1 MNRFNRRISL
11 VALPASSIRALVVL
25 SLLGFALADGAR
37 LTQAWAGAQGH
48 GGGKG
53 HNASQGNSSSGGLG
67 GSVGGAL
74 GGIGG
79 AVGGTLGGNTGA
91 STSSSASG
99 QSSVG
104 GGSGTASA
112 NAAASASASTG
123 AASPA
128 GGPSDPP
135 GADVASIGPSVGRGK
150 YVGSGA
156 IDCSTEPDSCMGEMG
171 TGLGDSAPLAAIS
184 TSGPTASGLHVL
196 DRRSVDGVPVVGT
209 SSGAGVPSDVLA
221 VYSTAQLADL
231 PPGAL
236 ALEGGPLK
244 SENTVDTL
252 GWKAQ
257 VLTPVTGPMTAGG
270 PVLADTASTS
280 SDAAAWADQAVVGG
294 YQIWMGN
301 FVSEGEARRF
311 WKKQV
316 HRYPALLKKLK
327 PTLSR
332 IHPGTAVVARYRLL
346 GGTLASRAAAEH
358 VCGSILSRSPHNV
371 CRVVLS

>member
-1 MNRFNRRISL
+1 MNRFNRSISL
-11 VALPASSIRALVVL
+11 VTLPASSMRALVVL

-37 LTQAWAGAQGH
+37 LTQAWAGGQGH

-79 AVGGTLGGNTGA
+79 AVGGTLSGSTGT
-91 STSSSASG
+91 STNSSASG

-112 NAAASASASTG
+112 NAAASASASSG

-128 GGPSDPP
+128 GGLSDPP
-135 GADVASIGPSVGRGK
+135 GTDVASIGPSVGRGS
-150 YVGSGA
+150 YVGAGA
-156 IDCSTEPDSCMGEMG
+156 IACSTEPDSCMGEMG
-171 TGLGDSAPLAAIS
+171 TALRDSAPVTAIS
-184 TSGPTASGLHVL
+184 TSGPTASGLPVPG
-196 DRRSVDGVPVVGT
+196 RRSVDGVPVVGT
-209 SSGAGVPSDVLA
+209 SDGARVPGDVLA

-244 SENTVDTL
+244 SGYSVDTL

-257 VLTPVTGPMTAGG
+257 ILTPVTGPMAAGG

-280 SDAAAWADQAVVGG
+280 SDAAGWADQAVVGG
-294 YQIWMGN
+294 YQVWMGN
-301 FVSEGEARRF
+301 FVNEGEARRF
-311 WKKQV
+311 WKRQV

-332 IHPGTAVVARYRLL
+332 IHPGKAVVASYRLL

-358 VCGSILSRSPHNV
+358 VCGSILSRSPHSV

>member
-1 MNRFNRRISL
+1 MNGLIRRISL
-11 VALPASSIRALVVL
+11 AALPASSIHALVVL
-25 SLLGFALADGAR
+25 SLLGFALVDGAS
-37 LTQAWAGAQGH
+37 LTPAWAGGQGH
-48 GGGKG
+48 GGGRG
-53 HNASQGNSSSGGLG
+53 HNASQGNGASGGPGGSAGSAAGGSLG
-67 GSVGGAL
+67 GTT
-74 GGIGG
+74 
-79 AVGGTLGGNTGA
+79 GT
-91 STSSSASG
+91 STSNSASG
-99 QSSVG
+99 QSSAG
-104 GGSGTASA
+104 GGSDTASA
-112 NAAASASASTG
+112 IAAASASASPG
-123 AASPA
+123 AGSPA

-135 GADVASIGPSVGRGK
+135 GTDMASIGPSVGRGN
-150 YVGSGA
+150 YVGAGA
-156 IDCSTEPDSCMGEMG
+156 VACSTKPDLCMGETG
-171 TGLGDSAPLAAIS
+171 TGLRDPAPVTAIS
-184 TSGPTASGLHVL
+184 IPGPTVSALPVSG
-196 DRRSVDGVPVVGT
+196 RRSVDGVPVVGT

-221 VYSTAQLADL
+221 VYSTAQLVDL

-244 SENTVDTL
+244 SENIVDTL

-257 VLTPVTGPMTAGG
+257 VLTPITGPMAAGG

-301 FVSEGEARRF
+301 FVSEREARRF

-332 IHPGTAVVARYRLL
+332 THPGTAVVASYRLL
-346 GGTLASRAAAEH
+346 GGSLASRAAAEH